1 MSNKVILIISIVA
14 GVLALWLSALYL
26 KHEKAKFASKE
37 RKVYVIA
44 AKKDLPSGTVIA
56 LSDLDA
62 KQLPESQ
69 VDSRDILGE
78 SYNEVLGKKLINR
91 VAKGDT
97 IQWSDIEGGYSL
109 DSGFAG
115 MVLPG
120 MRAVSIAIDSVSSVS
135 SMIRPNDR
143 VDIIGTFQLPSA
155 KNPEQV
161 EMVTLTVLQDVT
173 VLATGQQTARGRSL
187 MNAMRYQGATMQQ
200 SSYSTIT
207 LEVTPQ
213 EAELLTFA
221 QNVRGKLTL
230 TLRNPNDVGFIT
242 NPPTINFEHI
252 QHSLP
257 ELNRIRQRDIRH
269 KKNL

>member
-1 MSNKVILIISIVA
+1 MSNKTILVISIVA
-14 GVLALWLSALYL
+14 GILALWLSALYL
-26 KHEKAKFASKE
+26 KHEKEKFASKE
-37 RKVYVIA
+37 HKVYVIA
-44 AKKDLPSGTVIA
+44 AKKDLPSGTVLA

-78 SYNEVLGKKLINR
+78 SYNEILGKKLINR
-91 VAKGDT
+91 VARGDT
-97 IQWSDIEGGYSL
+97 IQWSDIEGGYNL
-109 DSGFAG
+109 ESGLAA

-120 MRAVSIAIDSVSSVS
+120 MRAVSIAIDSVGSVS
-135 SMIRPNDR
+135 SMVKPNDR
-143 VDIIGTFQLPSA
+143 VDIIGSFQLPSA
-155 KNPEQV
+155 RNPEQM

-173 VLATGQQTARGRSL
+173 VLATGQQTARSRSL
-187 MNAMRYQGATMQQ
+187 AGSARYQSAPVQQ

-213 EAELLTFA
+213 EAELLTFT

-230 TLRNPNDVGFIT
+230 TLRNSADVGFIT

-252 QHSLP
+252 QNHLP

-269 KKNL
+269 KKNI